1 MDRMGRT
8 VVEDVVDFSVFSMG
22 KGVDEFSDLC
32 IGEEGG
38 RDVLDGSVD
47 DLLGEVICA
56 YVARDSDDV
65 SSSGFDVVYDGV

>member
-1 MDRMGRT
+1 MEWMGR
-8 VVEDVVDFSVFSMG
+8 DVPLLRMWLIFPYFLWGRELMSLVICA
-22 KGVDEFSDLC
+22 L
-32 IGEEGG
+32 G

-56 YVARDSDDV
+56 YVTRDSDDV

>member
-1 MDRMGRT
+1 MGR
-8 VVEDVVDFSVFSMG
+8 DVPLLRMWLIFPYFLW

-32 IGEEGG
+32 IGKEGG
-38 RDVLDGSVD
+38 RGVLDGSVD
-47 DLLGEVICA
+47 DLLGEVICT